1 MDWCYWAVGDE
12 MRSAELN
19 GQNRGEIKHF
29 HMECSGTHWSDTSF
43 SKERILGV
51 RKNFTKEFPLF
62 SQFVLHVQYNGVL
75 LSCEVIDSV
84 KSSVLAITDVIGF
97 VMPSGQRVTMARQR
111 SIDQQAS
118 DTVRRENRS
127 ARRFGKIQYPKFD
140 PSQISQ
146 SN

>member
-1 MDWCYWAVGDE
+1 
-12 MRSAELN
+12 
-19 GQNRGEIKHF
+19 
-29 HMECSGTHWSDTSF
+29 MECSGSHWSDTSF
-43 SKERILGV
+43 SQKRILGV
-51 RKNFTKEFPLF
+51 RKTFTKEFPLF
-62 SQFVLHVQYNGVL
+62 SQFVLHVQYNGFL

-111 SIDQQAS
+111 GIDQQAS

-127 ARRFGKIQYPKFD
+127 ARRIGKIQYSKFD